1 MRATS
6 CCDLQL
12 AEDEQGFELYAPN
25 HFARQLGFHQGIP
38 YPLLHS
44 VNKYTSWRKVGESD
58 WVTQLQ
64 NIYPLSPNLLEI
76 EHSQGVD
83 PAYLTWWRSLS
94 DNHWEFP
101 DDAVFAAI
109 FRPLYDTLGE
119 SDRDILD
126 AQRDRVE
133 RGSGAAMGTRLA
145 LPPVPAT
152 RRPTGIVIRERDPAP
167 EVCH

>member
-1 MRATS
+1 M
-6 CCDLQL
+6 
-12 AEDEQGFELYAPN
+12 
-25 HFARQLGFHQGIP
+25 
-38 YPLLHS
+38 
-44 VNKYTSWRKVGESD
+44 
-58 WVTQLQ
+58 
-64 NIYPLSPNLLEI
+64 
-76 EHSQGVD
+76 
-83 PAYLTWWRSLS
+83 S

-126 AQRDRVE
+126 ARRDREE